1 MDVLDQIMGVEEAGK
16 LWGYSPDHIKRLCRD
31 GKIKAKKIG
40 KTWVIDKNQPN
51 PKEEKKMI
59 EKHLNAAIEGKSS
72 ITEKGLKDFFGID
85 SKGGKTK

>member
-59 EKHLNAAIEGKSS
+59 EKHLNAAIEGMSS

-85 SKGGKTK
+85 SKGGKIK